1 MGHPKG
7 CLLAGMYSY
16 TDWKDEKANALK
28 NKAQSAP
35 YLSKACDL
43 GQHLGCARFGELNIQ
58 GEHVPVWQFISSYLM
73 VLFLKNSLDMIRLL
87 KKMEFIT
94 KIFIFLHIVFF

>member
-28 NKAQSAP
+28 DLAQAAP

-43 GQHLGCARFGELNIQ
+43 GQHLGCARFGELSIQ
-58 GEHVPVWQFISSYLM
+58 GEHVPVKFFKKDVI
-73 VLFLKNSLDMIRLL
+73 VLLKN
-87 KKMEFIT
+87 
-94 KIFIFLHIVFF
+94 